1 MQNWLNSLLAG
12 LRERKG
18 ATTWIWII
26 ILLVVLGIGTVLGL
40 PYERIDGTIANESA
54 LGSTG
59 QLVSVFLKWMAVIGL
74 MYVAFIFIRRW
85 QFGGLSTQE
94 KQLAIIERLS
104 LSQKQAI
111 LLVRVGNR
119 RILLGAT
126 DQSISLLT
134 ELGEADEVL
143 PGVKIDDANTLD
155 GGDGFSSILDKKM
168 TGNVSDFFFRSKNR
182 NE

>member
-1 MQNWLNSLLAG
+1 MQNWLNSLLAR
-12 LRERKG
+12 LREQKG
-18 ATTWIWII
+18 ATTWVWII
-26 ILLVVLGIGTVLGL
+26 ILLVVLGIGTIMGL
-40 PYERIDGTIANESA
+40 PYERIDGAAANETA

-85 QFGGLSTQE
+85 QFGGLSAQD
-94 KQLAIIERLS
+94 KQLSIIERLS

-119 RILLGAT
+119 RLLLGAT
-126 DQSISLLT
+126 DQSISLIS
-134 ELGEADEVL
+134 ELDGAVEVPPGLKVDE
-143 PGVKIDDANTLD
+143 ANTLD

-168 TGNVSDFFFRSKNR
+168 TGNVSDFFFRSKNK
-182 NE
+182 NA